1 MIWTTISILA
11 SSFGLLY
18 EASNFLY
25 ASVNNNNDQKI
36 KALKWII
43 LYIAIIIAINF
54 IVVKL

>member
-11 SSFGLLY
+11 SSFGILY

-43 LYIAIIIAINF
+43 LYIAIIIINF

>member
-1 MIWTTISILA
+1 MNWTMISILA

-43 LYIAIIIAINF
+43 LYIAIIIINF

>member
-1 MIWTTISILA
+1 MNWTVISILA

-43 LYIAIIIAINF
+43 LYIAIIIINF

>member
-43 LYIAIIIAINF
+43 LYIAIIIINF

>member
-43 LYIAIIIAINF
+43 LYIAIIIFNF

>member
-1 MIWTTISILA
+1 MIWTMISILA

-43 LYIAIIIAINF
+43 LYIAIIIINF